1 MRTGNIMSDR
11 ARAYPTGDAQEQHP
25 APVGNGQGLSHHNGR
40 VRRKMQAQCVR
51 ELRLSF
57 DLVALRNIVNSF
69 YTVKK
74 EIPTLKKLLAAAKR
88 DLNFPAWRARY
99 LRRMKENNELGADK
113 KPVTYLDET
122 WINSHY
128 TVRKCWQNSSDAS
141 VMKNT
146 NPGQRWILVHA
157 GEYHDEM
164 DTINFVKWL
173 NEKLL
178 PNLPPNG
185 IVVIDNAPYHSTQA
199 EKVPHQTALKSEM
212 QNFLT
217 SQNITF
223 NPKMTKP
230 ELYQLIKANKPE
242 KKYIVDELSK
252 EHGHEVVRL
261 PPYHCDLNPIEY
273 IWNLVK
279 QRVADKNI
287 DQSERQIEKLTK
299 EAIKSITVED

>member
-1 MRTGNIMSDR
+1 
-11 ARAYPTGDAQEQHP
+11 
-25 APVGNGQGLSHHNGR
+25 
-40 VRRKMQAQCVR
+40 
-51 ELRLSF
+51 
-57 DLVALRNIVNSF
+57 
-69 YTVKK
+69 
-74 EIPTLKKLLAAAKR
+74 
-88 DLNFPAWRARY
+88 
-99 LRRMKENNELGADK
+99 MKENNELGADK

-128 TVRKCWQNSSDAS
+128 IVRKCWQNSSDAS

-157 GEYHDEM
+157 GGENGFVPGAELLYKCKSKTGDYHDEM

-199 EKVPHQTALKSEM
+199 EKVPYQTALKSEM
-212 QNFLT
+212 QNWLT

-261 PPYHCDLNPIEY
+261 PLRFKSNRILFG
-273 IWNLVK
+273 IWSNKGWQTKTLTSLK
-279 QRVADKNI
+279 DK
-287 DQSERQIEKLTK
+287 
-299 EAIKSITVED
+299 